1 MYLFIDILSDIV
13 VDYVIRLLLLMYC
26 DVWGRLGDV
35 VWIELIYVYFLMDLY
50 RLLSYCINIVCIFEL
65 WKEYCNNIYKFG
77 LFNYYL
83 KV

>member
-13 VDYVIRLLLLMYC
+13 VDYVIRLLC

-50 RLLSYCINIVCIFEL
+50 RLLSYCINIVCILEL
-65 WKEYCNNIYKFG
+65 WKE
-77 LFNYYL
+77 L
-83 KV
+83 

>member
-1 MYLFIDILSDIV
+1 MYLFIDILSDMV

-50 RLLSYCINIVCIFEL
+50 RLLSYCINIVCILEL
-65 WKEYCNNIYKFG
+65 WKE
-77 LFNYYL
+77 L
-83 KV
+83 